1 MLPSISSWMMLPIIF
16 HIISIY
22 SIIITFIFHHLPY
35 VSPALPSLC
44 PRSWSAT
51 HWRCRPRCHA
61 APECS
66 ALRSWNEP
74 RCWMIL
80 EWNDWIFCVFQTN
93 WVDPKSQW
101 FCACKNPKWTIL
113 DWVFGGFLVLHLL
126 IDLNKWHGKSVA
138 FLQSSLL
145 NRWWELP
152 LQWSNLATGKSGNIS
167 WLSV

>member
-93 WVDPKSQW
+93 WVE
-101 FCACKNPKWTIL
+101 TITYAGCSYGNM
-113 DWVFGGFLVLHLL
+113 WVYHQQYCMGNNGLKLKIMGLPVLRQNLHLTCL
-126 IDLNKWHGKSVA
+126 EWA
-138 FLQSSLL
+138 
-145 NRWWELP
+145 
-152 LQWSNLATGKSGNIS
+152 A
-167 WLSV
+167 